1 MIVVI
6 DGPAG
11 AGKSSTAKEVAKRS
25 AFRYLDSG
33 AFYRAMT
40 VIFKQL
46 GDDLPAFFDRL
57 NSIRLT
63 AQYQGDAFQVFVDGS
78 DVTDQLRLPETAA
91 KVSAVAAIPEAR
103 AVVNAAMRE
112 FVSSGDFIGEGRDLG
127 TAVFPH
133 ADLKIYL
140 TADLAARSKRRLAEL
155 EAMGQ
160 APEPEDVR
168 DNLAHRD
175 TLDASR
181 AADPLRKADDAVE
194 LDTTFLSFEEQVDAV
209 LALIESIKQRKQPVT
224 LSHPA
229 GDVHPTDV
237 ATQNIMSEE
246 LNAENVE
253 NVENVEEAAPAVEST
268 LETAPEVAVV
278 EETIVV
284 DTAAEEA
291 AAEAEAFAEIKAAKA
306 AAPAVARTVS
316 GPVDGSISGKV
327 YTLAELN
334 ESSEDYDESTY
345 QDLVKMYEGTLSSIS
360 EKEIIKGRVVSKDE
374 KYVIVD
380 IGFKSEGIV
389 PLNEFRNPETVKPG
403 DEVEVYLD
411 RVEDRDGQLVL
422 SRRKADTLRVWQN
435 IENAHNLGT
444 VVEGFIKRRIKG
456 GMVVDVFGIDAF
468 LPGSQIDVRPVRDFD
483 AYVGKTMEFRIVK
496 LNMTSENVVVSHRA
510 LIETD
515 LESQREE
522 ILATMESGQVLEG
535 QVKNITDFGV
545 FIDLGGVDGLLH
557 ITDLSWGRVEHP
569 SEIIRLDQRLNVV
582 VLEFDQDRKRI
593 SLGLKQLEPH
603 PWDEIDKKYPEGSR
617 VQGKVVSIADYGAF
631 IELEKGVEGLIH
643 ISEMSWTQHI
653 KHPSQLV
660 EKGQVIECV
669 VLNINK
675 TDKKVS
681 LGVKQ
686 LENDR
691 WKDIAARYP
700 SGSQHKGVVRNL
712 TNFGVFI
719 ELEPG
724 IDGLVHISD
733 LSWTDKVTHPN
744 EVVAKGDELDVVI
757 LSIDYENRR
766 ISLGHKQTLSN
777 PWETYSVEYAPG
789 TKLENGV
796 VAKATEKGVFIK
808 LPLGAEAFL
817 PAKEALFGDAVLA
830 NYKDGQVVN
839 VTVIEFDETNKS
851 ILVSEKAYL
860 DGDDRKVKKAKP
872 KKGEPAEGAPTLGE
886 MSGLADL
893 KAKLLEQEKN
903 AKG

>member
-40 VIFKQL
+40 VVYRQT
-46 GDDLPAFFDRL
+46 GESLPVFFDRL
-57 NSIRLT
+57 TSITLT
-63 AQYQGDAFQVFVDGS
+63 ARFQGDAFQMFVDGS
-78 DVTDQLRLPETAA
+78 EVTDQLRLPETASL
-91 KVSAVAAIPEAR
+91 VSVVAALPEAR
-103 AVVNAAMRE
+103 AVANAAMRE
-112 FVSSGDFIGEGRDLG
+112 FVSTGDFIGEGRDLG

-140 TADLAARSKRRLAEL
+140 TADLAARASRRLAEL

-168 DNLAHRD
+168 GNLARRD
-175 TLDASR
+175 TLDSTR
-181 AADPLRKADDAVE
+181 AADPLRKADDAID
-194 LDTTFLSFEEQVDAV
+194 LDTTHLTFEEQVAAV
-209 LALIESIKQRKQPVT
+209 LALIDTIKQRKQPIT

-237 ATQNIMSEE
+237 ATQHTMSEDQ
-246 LNAENVE
+246 
-253 NVENVEEAAPAVEST
+253 NVEETTP
-268 LETAPEVAVV
+268 VV
-278 EETIVV
+278 EPIV

-306 AAPAVARTVS
+306 EKAAPVAKTLT

-389 PLNEFRNPETVKPG
+389 PLNEFRNADTVKPG

-522 ILATMESGQVLEG
+522 ILATMEAGQVLEG

-686 LENDR
+686 LENDP

-700 SGSQHKGVVRNL
+700 SGSKHKGVVRNL

-733 LSWTDKVTHPN
+733 LSWTDKVAHPN

-817 PAKEALFGDAVLA
+817 PAKEALFGDAVVA

-860 DGDDRKVKKAKP
+860 EGDDRKVKKAKP

>member
-1 MIVVI
+1 MIIVI

-11 AGKSSTAKEVAKRS
+11 SGKSSTAKEVAART

-33 AFYRAMT
+33 AFYRALA
-40 VIFKQL
+40 VVYAQGGRQL
-46 GDDLPAFFDRL
+46 PVFFDRL
-57 NSIRLT
+57 AAVRLT
-63 AQYQGDAFQVFVDGS
+63 AAHDGALFRVCVDGI
-78 DVTDQLRLPETAA
+78 DVTERLRLPETSAD
-91 KVSAVAAIPEAR
+91 VSTVAAIPEAR
-103 AVVNAAMRE
+103 AVVNDALRA
-112 FVSSGDFIGEGRDLG
+112 FVATGDFIGEGRDLG
-127 TAVFPH
+127 TAVFPD

-140 TADLAARSKRRLAEL
+140 IADLKARAERRLAEL
-155 EAMGQ
+155 ELMGQ
-160 APEPEDVR
+160 APEPEDVTRNLVLR
-168 DNLAHRD
+168 DQIDSTRG
-175 TLDASR
+175 
-181 AADPLRKADDAVE
+181 ADPLRKAADAIE
-194 LDTTFLSFEEQVDAV
+194 IDTTHLAFEEQVAEV
-209 LALIESIKQRKQPVT
+209 IRLIETIQPI
-224 LSHPA
+224 
-229 GDVHPTDV
+229 
-237 ATQNIMSEE
+237 TQSLPDRSRTASGTPSNMSEE
-246 LNAENVE
+246 NLNPEPDNE
-253 NVENVEEAAPAVEST
+253 ITETPAVE
-268 LETAPEVAVV
+268 AVV
-278 EETIVV
+278 EETPAAPAVV
-284 DTAAEEA
+284 EA
-291 AAEAEAFAEIKAAKA
+291 PATPVA
-306 AAPAVARTVS
+306 AAPAPSKKPSTY
-316 GPVDGSISGKV
+316 DGNVTGRV
-327 YTLAELN
+327 YTLDELN
-334 ESSEDYDESTY
+334 EASEDYDYETY
-345 QDLVKMYEGTLSSIS
+345 LSLVKMYEGTLSAIS
-360 EKEIIKGRVVSKDE
+360 EKEIIKGRVLSKDD

-389 PLNEFRNPETVKPG
+389 PLNEFRNADTIKIG
-403 DEVEVYLD
+403 DEVEVFLD

-435 IENAHNLGT
+435 IESAHVNGT

-496 LNMTSENVVVSHRA
+496 LNTASENVVVSHRA

-522 ILATMESGQVLEG
+522 ILSTMEAGQVLEG

-582 VLEFDQDRKRI
+582 VLEFDQERKRI
-593 SLGLKQLEPH
+593 SLGLKQLQPH
-603 PWDEIDKKYPEGSR
+603 PWDDIDKKYPEGSR

-660 EKGQVIECV
+660 EKGQIIECV

-675 TDKKVS
+675 SDKKVS

-686 LENDR
+686 LENDP

-700 SGSQHKGVVRNL
+700 AGSRHKGVVRNL

-733 LSWTDKVTHPN
+733 LSWTDKVAHPN
-744 EVVAKGDELDVVI
+744 EVVTKGDVLDVVI

-766 ISLGHKQTLSN
+766 ISLGHKQTQTN
-777 PWETYSVEYAPG
+777 PWDSYVTEYAPG

-796 VAKATEKGVFIK
+796 VSKVTDKGVFVK
-808 LPLGAEAFL
+808 LPLGAEAFM
-817 PAKEALFGDAVLA
+817 PAREALYGDAVVA
-830 NYKDGQVVN
+830 NYKDGQALN
-839 VTVIEFDETNKS
+839 LAVIEFDETAKS
-851 ILVSEKAYL
+851 ILVSEKAFL
-860 DGDDRKVKKAKP
+860 EEDLRKVKKAKTR
-872 KKGEPAEGAPTLGE
+872 KAEPAEGAPTLGE

-893 KAKLLEQEKN
+893 KAKLLEQEK
-903 AKG
+903 GGES

>member
-11 AGKSSTAKEVAKRS
+11 AGKSSTAKEVAART

-33 AFYRAMT
+33 AFYRALT
-40 VIFKQL
+40 VVYWEGGRQL
-46 GDDLPAFFDRL
+46 PTFLDRL
-57 NSIRLT
+57 DTIELEGSHEGGLFRVT
-63 AQYQGDAFQVFVDGS
+63 VDGA
-78 DVTDQLRLPETAA
+78 DVTDRLRLPETAA
-91 KVSAVAAIPEAR
+91 DVSTVAALPQAR
-103 AVVNAAMRE
+103 AVVNEALRRYAA
-112 FVSSGDFIGEGRDLG
+112 SGDFIGEGRDLG
-127 TAVFPH
+127 TAVFPD

-140 TADLAARSKRRLAEL
+140 TADLQARAARRLAEL
-155 EAMGQ
+155 ELMGQ
-160 APEPEDVR
+160 APEPEDVTR
-168 DNLAHRD
+168 NLAQRD
-175 TLDASR
+175 RTDASR
-181 AADPLRKADDAVE
+181 EADPLRKADDAVE
-194 LDTTFLSFEEQVDAV
+194 IDTTHLGFEEQVAAV
-209 LALIESIKQRKQPVT
+209 IRLIETKPSTT
-224 LSHPA
+224 L
-229 GDVHPTDV
+229 T
-237 ATQNIMSEE
+237 MSEE
-246 LNAENVE
+246 NLNPENEPVE
-253 NVENVEEAAPAVEST
+253 AAVVEAVEAVETVETVEPVAVEAPAAPA
-268 LETAPEVAVV
+268 AVV
-278 EETIVV
+278 
-284 DTAAEEA
+284 
-291 AAEAEAFAEIKAAKA
+291 
-306 AAPAVARTVS
+306 APAES
-316 GPVDGSISGKV
+316 QPKSYDGRVTGKV

-334 ESSEDYDESTY
+334 EASEDYDNETY
-345 QDLVKMYEGTLSSIS
+345 HGLVKMYEGTLSAIS
-360 EKEIIKGRVVSKDE
+360 EKEIIKGRVLSKDD

-389 PLNEFRNPETVKPG
+389 PLNEFRNADTVKAG
-403 DEVEVYLD
+403 DEVEVFLD

-435 IENAHNLGT
+435 IESAHVNGT

-496 LNMTSENVVVSHRA
+496 LNMVSENIVVSHRA

-522 ILATMESGQVLEG
+522 ILATMEPGQVLEG

-557 ITDLSWGRVEHP
+557 ITDLSWGRVDHP
-569 SEIIRLDQRLNVV
+569 SEVIRLDQRLNVV

-593 SLGLKQLEPH
+593 SLGLKQLQPH
-603 PWDEIDKKYPEGSR
+603 PWDDIDKKYPEGSR

-686 LENDR
+686 LENDP

-700 SGSQHKGVVRNL
+700 AGSRHKGVVRNL

-733 LSWTDKVTHPN
+733 LSWQDKVAHPN
-744 EVVAKGDELDVVI
+744 EVVTKGEVLDVVI

-766 ISLGHKQTLSN
+766 ISLGHKQTQSN
-777 PWETYSVEYAPG
+777 PWDTYVTEYAPG
-789 TKLENGV
+789 TKLETGT
-796 VAKATEKGVFIK
+796 VAKVTEKGVFVK
-808 LPLGAEAFL
+808 LPLGVEAFM
-817 PAKEALFGDAVLA
+817 PAREALFGDAVST
-830 NYKDGQVVN
+830 NYKDGQALN
-839 VTVIEFDETNKS
+839 VAVIEFDETAKS
-851 ILVSEKAYL
+851 IIVSEKSYL
-860 DGDDRKVKKAKP
+860 EEDLRKVKKAKTR
-872 KKGEPAEGAPTLGE
+872 KADPAEGAPTLGE

-893 KAKLLEQEKN
+893 KAKLLEQEK
-903 AKG
+903 GGES